1 MERVGLYDLTEA
13 KEQSLT
19 HREEVLVDSQR
30 VIENCYAVDWEKIRQ
45 ELAREKRYEERM
57 GVEI

>member
-1 MERVGLYDLTEA
+1 MAESKLWMLTEA
-13 KEQSLT
+13 KEEAISN
-19 HREEVLVDSQR
+19 REKVLVDSQR
-30 VIENCYAVDWEKIRQ
+30 VIENCYAVDWNAIKQ